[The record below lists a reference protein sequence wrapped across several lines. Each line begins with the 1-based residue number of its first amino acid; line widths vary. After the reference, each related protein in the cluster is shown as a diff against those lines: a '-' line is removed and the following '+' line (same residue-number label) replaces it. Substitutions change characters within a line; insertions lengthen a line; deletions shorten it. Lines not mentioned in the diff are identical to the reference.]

1 MDADKVNELIA
12 NILGAI
18 LLFLMMNLIMWEVFN
33 V

>member
-12 NILGAI
+12 NILGTI